1 MTLDFDND
9 EQYRKFVK
17 DVAEN
22 IYHYGSYELAED
34 VAGYI
39 IDKLMQWNRR
49 RDLAEAILQRLL
61 VYYANSEDSCMHT
74 LLGPA
79 AQC

>member
-22 IYHYGSYELAED
+22 IYLYNPQLFHEEIADYVVDGLM
-34 VAGYI
+34 G
-39 IDKLMQWNRR
+39 IDHR
-49 RDLAEAILQRLL
+49 RDLAEAILQQLL
-61 VYYANSEDSCMHT
+61 AYYDANSEDSK
-74 LLGPA
+74 
-79 AQC
+79 

>member
-9 EQYRKFVK
+9 EQYRKFVR

-22 IYHYGSYELAED
+22 IYLYSPQLFHEETADYVVDG
-34 VAGYI
+34 
-39 IDKLMQWNRR
+39 LMQWNRR

-61 VYYANSEDSCMHT
+61 AYYANSEDSK
-74 LLGPA
+74 
-79 AQC
+79 

>member
-22 IYHYGSYELAED
+22 IYHYGSYDLAEN
-34 VAGYI
+34 VAGYV
-39 IDKLMQWNRR
+39 IDELMRIDHR
-49 RDLAEAILQRLL
+49 RDLAEAILQQLL
-61 VYYANSEDSCMHT
+61 ACYLNLEDSK
-74 LLGPA
+74 
-79 AQC
+79 

>member
-61 VYYANSEDSCMHT
+61 VYYANSEDSK
-74 LLGPA
+74 
-79 AQC
+79 